1 MTKQKQLIEPSPDHI
16 SLSRVEGAVLLSAV
30 FMMSF
35 AVLIFETSLTKIFS
49 VMFAYHYMFLAIA
62 IAFAGLAFGG
72 IFAQAVFSKT
82 PKKNLFAGLT
92 IVYSLFSLSVSL
104 STAVAI
110 NTSSP
115 SFGAV
120 SILFFMAFIP
130 AGLFLA
136 TAYRFFV
143 AHSSLLYGADIIG
156 AALGSLGVI
165 IFLNALSPV
174 TTILSIST
182 ILSIVAVF
190 LTFFGNK
197 RKTILSGALV
207 LLLLTSSLLLITVS
221 AGKEVPIGSDQGK
234 ELYNALNSNTEARI
248 VESKW
253 SAFGRTDLVEF
264 GNDPHEKV
272 IYVDGGAATTL
283 YHFDGNFSDSN
294 SSVYQLWNST
304 AAFPFYSVDDKRSA
318 LIIGPG
324 GGVDVLTTLMFNF
337 SHIHAVEINQQ
348 TVNMVKDFSNYDGG
362 IYTNYSNVHVHVDEG
377 RSFLKREEER
387 YDVIMLNIPITKTIQ
402 GSSGYSMAE
411 NYLFTVDSFND
422 YLNHLNDGGS
432 LVIVAHERV
441 EIYKLITTALTAL
454 QSKGQGVSKSML
466 KMAVVESSGHPMFP
480 VLILKKAAFAP
491 TAAHN
496 MLITSEKLGL
506 VPVYFPY
513 ASSEENAKLDP
524 VLVELA
530 NGKTDLAS
538 LIAIASQ
545 NQVDIAPPTDDR
557 PFFYKFENGLPFE
570 LPQLL
575 TGFMGLG
582 VVIAFAYLLYWGRRL
597 YAASKKVKETLSEKF
612 SLFPPFYFASLG
624 LGFMLIEVS
633 LLQSFVLFL
642 GSPALA
648 MPIILF
654 SLLLSMGMGGLLSKK
669 WKHPANGIL
678 KICLLIGLFTI
689 AYILVLP
696 QVFNVFLS
704 SGLDT
709 RLAISFAATFPIG
722 LLLGIPFPIGMRLMD
737 QRFESNDVPWMWGI
751 NGLYSLLGSV
761 LAVIIAISYGFSIAL
776 FSGGLVYIVAF
787 VIGRTLFR
795 GELSPAG
802 EQLETYRGAV
812 SNIKRKLR

>member
-1 MTKQKQLIEPSPDHI
+1 
-16 SLSRVEGAVLLSAV
+16 
-30 FMMSF
+30 MMSF
-35 AVLIFETSLTKIFS
+35 AVIIFETSLTKMFS
-49 VMFAYHYMFLAIA
+49 VMFAYHYTFLAIA
-62 IAFAGLAFGG
+62 ISFAGLGLGG
-72 IFAQAVFSKT
+72 IFGQAFFSKT
-82 PKKNLFAGLT
+82 PKKNLFAALT
-92 IVYSLFSLSVSL
+92 IVYSLFSLLVSL
-104 STAVAI
+104 STAAAI

-136 TAYRFFV
+136 TAYRFFT

-156 AALGSLGVI
+156 ASLGSLGVI
-165 IFLNALSPV
+165 IFLNAFSPV
-174 TTILSIST
+174 TTILSISA
-182 ILSIVAVF
+182 ILSTVAVF

-197 RKTILSGALV
+197 WRIIFSCTLL
-207 LLLLTSSLLLITVS
+207 LLLLTSSVLLITVS
-221 AGKEVPIGSDQGK
+221 AGREVPIGSDQGK
-234 ELYNALNSNTEARI
+234 ELYNALNGNMGARI

-272 IYVDGGAATTL
+272 IYVDGGAGTAL
-283 YHFDGNFSDSN
+283 YHFDGNFSDPN
-294 SSVYQLWNST
+294 SPVYPLWNST
-304 AAFPFYSVDDKRSA
+304 AAFPFYFMDDKRSA

-324 GGVDVLTTLMFNF
+324 GGVDVLTALMFNF

-348 TVNMVKDFSNYDGG
+348 TVDIVKEFSNYDGG

-377 RSFLKREEER
+377 RSFLKREEEKF
-387 YDVIMLNIPITKTIQ
+387 DVIMLKIPITKTIQ

-422 YLNHLNDGGS
+422 FLSHLNDGGA

-454 QSKGQGVSKSML
+454 QGKGQGVSVSML
-466 KMAVVESSGHPMFP
+466 QMAVVESSGHPMFP

-491 TAAHN
+491 IDTKN
-496 MLITSEKLGL
+496 MLATSGKLGL
-506 VPVYFPY
+506 VPVYLPQ
-513 ASSEENAKLDP
+513 ASSDEKTKLDP
-524 VLVELA
+524 VLVKLA
-530 NGKTDLAS
+530 DGSLDLSS
-538 LIAIASQ
+538 LIALASQ
-545 NQVDIAPPTDDR
+545 SQVDVAPPTDDK
-557 PFFYKFENGLPFE
+557 PFFYKFEDGLPFE

-575 TGFMGLG
+575 IGFIVLG
-582 VVIAFAYLLYWGRRL
+582 AVTVFAYLLDWGRRL
-597 YAASKKVKETLSEKF
+597 YAASKKVRETLTEKF

-633 LLQSFVLFL
+633 LIQSFVLFL

-654 SLLLSMGMGGLLSKK
+654 SLLLSMGVGGLLSKK
-669 WKHPANGIL
+669 WKHPTDGIF
-678 KICLLIGLFTI
+678 KICLAIGVFATL
-689 AYILVLP
+689 YIVILP
-696 QVFNVFLS
+696 NVFNAFLS

-737 QRFESNDVPWMWGI
+737 ECYESNDVPWMWGI

-761 LAVIIAISYGFSIAL
+761 LAVIIAISDGFSIAL
-776 FSGGLVYIVAF
+776 LSGGLVYIFAF

-795 GELSPAG
+795 GEWSPAG
-802 EQLETYRGAV
+802 EQLKTCGRTAPNV
-812 SNIKRKLR
+812 KKKLR